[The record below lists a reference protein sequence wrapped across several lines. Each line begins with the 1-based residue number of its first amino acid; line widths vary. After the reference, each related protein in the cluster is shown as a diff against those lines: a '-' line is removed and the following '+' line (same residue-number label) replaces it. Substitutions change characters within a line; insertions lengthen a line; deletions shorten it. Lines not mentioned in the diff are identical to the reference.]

1 MSGEYW
7 HGKRFSDAA
16 VPFRLQLCFYC
27 GAIFGHLLT
36 LNIRCAFFGFF
47 SKSDLFRSF
56 PLFDI
61 KHSKILMA
69 SEKKNPHKS

>member
-1 MSGEYW
+1 MV
-7 HGKRFSDAA
+7 SDL
-16 VPFRLQLCFYC
+16 VMLLCPFAYSYVFTVVHF
-27 GAIFGHLLT
+27 FGHLLT

-47 SKSDLFRSF
+47 SKSELFRSF

-69 SEKKNPHKS
+69 SEKKILINHKNIS